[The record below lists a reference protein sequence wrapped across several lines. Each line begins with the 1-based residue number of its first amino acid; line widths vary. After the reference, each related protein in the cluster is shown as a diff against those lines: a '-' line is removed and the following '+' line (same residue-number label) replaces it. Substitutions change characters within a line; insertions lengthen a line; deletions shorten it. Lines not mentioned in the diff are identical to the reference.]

1 MTVLLRASGADAESI
16 FAWLGAEPRRLVD
29 ENVGGVRML
38 HQRRSPPA
46 TVPGRNPRG
55 GHRRERTI
63 LRSSAKLW
71 IIRSRARIRRAN
83 IHAQRP
89 DGTLGKRSTGETM
102 ATTPMPLAHAAPR
115 WAWLPALGTWKYY
128 ALLGA
133 VGILVLGPL
142 GGVAASYMNFSLGF
156 FVGGQVL
163 AGILGST
170 VTFGYGAAGR
180 HGANYIQ
187 TTAASVA
194 GMSGMAVVIQAMAWL
209 GLPQPP
215 VWQLII
221 YMLCIGMFGV
231 GVGMLYTPILVD
243 RLQLSFPS
251 GLAVANILRALTD
264 PVLLK
269 QSVSRL
275 FGGMALGIAGGIG
288 AARIAVLGAIELST
302 STFGAGMI
310 VGARIGIA
318 ALVGGLVGWALIPY
332 FVSIGWLQPGDPFR
346 KITFLI
352 ALGMIMGAALID
364 VSLILFRAWQR
375 VRQGAAANAEEPEDW
390 KRTNTRKLVAWV
402 LFWGAAIVVVGSQIL
417 QQPVG
422 YLVMAVLLVFI
433 FAMVNGISVGMV
445 DQNPISSAFV
455 VTVILMAAIGLREPI
470 VGLIAATVLLVSTSE
485 ACDMQ
490 QDRSTGWRL
499 GTNRMIQFRFQVA
512 GIVMGAIMAVV
523 FAKLFM
529 SAYPVLVQDQTALSA
544 GAQPDRWASAMTY
557 KFVGVLKS
565 LTDDKPYQRT
575 AIWIGILIGF
585 ATELMRKYIKSRA
598 RYQTFVRSGRGGFSA
613 DFLLD
618 AVVLPSPYASSFGGF
633 LNLPTSAWFAAGGAL
648 ASLVNSLPK
657 RKDKADALPSDM
669 STTSLVGGGLI
680 AGDALAALGLGIAGL
695 LATLLG

>member
-1 MTVLLRASGADAESI
+1 V
-16 FAWLGAEPRRLVD
+16 
-29 ENVGGVRML
+29 
-38 HQRRSPPA
+38 
-46 TVPGRNPRG
+46 
-55 GHRRERTI
+55 
-63 LRSSAKLW
+63 SSTSLPLEEA
-71 IIRSRARIRRAN
+71 
-83 IHAQRP
+83 AQ
-89 DGTLGKRSTGETM
+89 
-102 ATTPMPLAHAAPR
+102 R
-115 WAWLPALGTWKYY
+115 WAWLPKLGTWKYY

-170 VTFGYGAAGR
+170 VTFGYGAQGR

-194 GMSGMAVVIQAMAWL
+194 GMSGLAVVIQAMTWL

-215 VWQLII
+215 MWQLIL
-221 YMLCIGMFGV
+221 YMLSIGMFGV

-243 RLQLSFPS
+243 RLQLTFPS

-264 PVLLK
+264 PVLLR
-269 QSVSRL
+269 QSVTRL

-288 AARIAVLGAIELST
+288 AAKTAFLGKIDLST

-318 ALVGGLVGWALIPY
+318 ALVGGLVSWAMIPY
-332 FVSIGWLQPGDPFR
+332 FVFIGWLKAGEPFR

-364 VSLILFRAWQR
+364 VSLILFRAYQR
-375 VRQGAAANAEEPEDW
+375 ARERTGAKPVEQEDW
-390 KRTNTRKLVAWV
+390 KRVNMRMLVVWV
-402 LFWGAAIVVVGSQIL
+402 VFWGIGIVVTGSQVL
-417 QQPVG
+417 HQPVG
-422 YLVMAVLLVFI
+422 YLVFAVLLVFV

-455 VTVILMAAIGLREPI
+455 VTVILMAAIGLKDPTI
-470 VGLIAATVLLVSTSE
+470 GLMAATVLLVATSE

-499 GTNRMIQFRFQVA
+499 GTNRVIQFRFQVA

-529 SAYPVLVQDQTALSA
+529 SAYPVLLLDQTTLPADQ
-544 GAQPDRWASAMTY
+544 QPDRWTSAMTY
-557 KFVGVLKS
+557 KFVGALRS
-565 LTDDKPYQRT
+565 LTEDKPYQRT
-575 AIWIGILIGF
+575 AIWVGVFIGF
-585 ATELMRKYIKSRA
+585 ATELLRKIIKSRKA
-598 RYQTFVRSGRGGFSA
+598 YQEFVKAGKVGFST

-618 AVVLPSPYASSFGGF
+618 AIVLPSPYASSFGGF
-633 LNLPTSAWFAAGGAL
+633 VNLLTSAWFAAGGVF
-648 ASLVNSLPK
+648 ASFVNSLPK
-657 RKDKADALPSDM
+657 DKKKAPALPEDM

-695 LATLLG
+695 LATLFG

>member
-1 MTVLLRASGADAESI
+1 MA
-16 FAWLGAEPRRLVD
+16 
-29 ENVGGVRML
+29 
-38 HQRRSPPA
+38 SPP
-46 TVPGRNPRG
+46 
-55 GHRRERTI
+55 
-63 LRSSAKLW
+63 L
-71 IIRSRARIRRAN
+71 
-83 IHAQRP
+83 
-89 DGTLGKRSTGETM
+89 
-102 ATTPMPLAHAAPR
+102 PLHDTALR
-115 WAWLPALGTWKYY
+115 WAWLPPPGTWKYY

-133 VGILVLGPL
+133 VGVFVLGPL

-170 VTFGYGAAGR
+170 VTFGYGAQGR

-194 GMSGMAVVIQAMAWL
+194 GMSAMAVVIQAMTWL

-215 VWQLII
+215 IWQLIL
-221 YMLCIGMFGV
+221 YMMCIGMFGV

-243 RLQLSFPS
+243 RLQLTFPS

-264 PVLLK
+264 PVLLQ

-288 AARIAVLGAIELST
+288 SAKLAFLGAIDLST

-310 VGARIGIA
+310 VGARIGLA
-318 ALVGGLVGWALIPY
+318 AIVGGLVSWAMIPH
-332 FVSIGWLQPGDPFR
+332 FVTIGWLKAGEPFR

-375 VRQGAAANAEEPEDW
+375 SREVATRRVVPQEDW
-390 KRTNTRKLVAWV
+390 QRTNFRRLIVWV
-402 LFWGAAIVVVGSQIL
+402 MFWGVGIVVTGSL
-417 QQPVG
+417 VLHQPVG
-422 YLVMAVLLVFI
+422 YLVFAVLLVFV

-455 VTVILMAAIGLREPI
+455 VTVILMATMGLKDPT
-470 VGLIAATVLLVSTSE
+470 VGLMAATVLLVSTSE

-499 GTNRMIQFRFQVA
+499 GTNRTIQFRFQVA

-529 SAYPVLVQDQTALSA
+529 SAYPVLTLDQTTLAA
-544 GAQPDRWASAMTY
+544 NQQPERWTSAMTY
-557 KFVGVLKS
+557 KFVGALRS

-575 AIWIGILIGF
+575 AIWLGVAIGF
-585 ATELMRKYIKSRA
+585 ATEVLRKFIKSREGY
-598 RYQTFVRSGRGGFSA
+598 RRFVASGKAGFTT
-613 DFLLD
+613 DFVLD
-618 AVVLPSPYASSFGGF
+618 AAILPSPYASSFGGF
-633 LNLPTSAWFAAGGAL
+633 VNLPTSAWFAAGGVF
-648 ASLVNSLPK
+648 ASFFNSLPK
-657 RKDKADALPSDM
+657 SRDTKPALPEDM

-680 AGDALAALGLGIAGL
+680 AGDALAALGLGVAGL
-695 LATLLG
+695 LATVFG

>member
-1 MTVLLRASGADAESI
+1 
-16 FAWLGAEPRRLVD
+16 
-29 ENVGGVRML
+29 
-38 HQRRSPPA
+38 
-46 TVPGRNPRG
+46 
-55 GHRRERTI
+55 
-63 LRSSAKLW
+63 
-71 IIRSRARIRRAN
+71 
-83 IHAQRP
+83 
-89 DGTLGKRSTGETM
+89 M
-102 ATTPMPLAHAAPR
+102 ATTPMPLAEAAPR
-115 WAWLPALGTWKYY
+115 WAWLPKPGTWKYY

-194 GMSGMAVVIQAMAWL
+194 GMSAMAVVIQAMTWMGMPA
-209 GLPQPP
+209 PP
-215 VWQLII
+215 MWQLVL
-221 YMLCIGMFGV
+221 YMMCIGMFGV

-243 RLQLSFPS
+243 RLQLTFPS

-264 PVLLK
+264 PDLLR

-275 FGGMALGIAGGIG
+275 FGGMALGVAGGIG
-288 AARIAVLGAIELST
+288 SAKIAALGAIDLST

-310 VGARIGIA
+310 VGARIGIPA
-318 ALVGGLVGWALIPY
+318 IVGGLAGWALIPY
-332 FVSIGWLQPGDPFR
+332 FISIGWLQPNEPFR

-352 ALGMIMGAALID
+352 ALGMIMGAAIVD

-375 VRQGAAANAEEPEDW
+375 SRQVAAEKVVEQEDW
-390 KRTNTRKLVAWV
+390 KRTNTRRLVAWV
-402 LFWGAAIVVVGSQIL
+402 VFWGVCIVIVGSQVL
-417 QQPVG
+417 HQPVG
-422 YLVMAVLLVFI
+422 YLVMAVLLVFV
-433 FAMVNGISVGMV
+433 FAMVNGISLGIT
-445 DQNPISSAFV
+445 DSNPISSAFV
-455 VTVILMAAIGLREPI
+455 VTVVLMAGIGLRDPI
-470 VGLIAATVLLVSTSE
+470 VGMMAATVLLVSTSE

-499 GTNRMIQFRFQVA
+499 GTNRTIQFRFQVA

-529 SAYPVLVQDQTALSA
+529 SAYPVLGLDQTTMPADKQP
-544 GAQPDRWASAMTY
+544 AQWTSAMTY
-557 KFVGVLKS
+557 KFVGVLRS

-585 ATELMRKYIKSRA
+585 VTEFLRKVIKSRE
-598 RYQTFVRSGRGGFSA
+598 RYQAFVKSGRVGFGT
-613 DFLLD
+613 DFILD
-618 AVVLPSPYASSFGGF
+618 AVVLPSPYATSFGGF
-633 LNLPTSAWFAAGGAL
+633 LNLATSSWFAAGGVL
-648 ASLVNSLPK
+648 SSGLNSLPK
-657 RKDKADALPSDM
+657 RKDKPAALPSDM

-695 LATLLG
+695 LATLLS

>member
-1 MTVLLRASGADAESI
+1 MTSTSIPLREA
-16 FAWLGAEPRRLVD
+16 
-29 ENVGGVRML
+29 
-38 HQRRSPPA
+38 
-46 TVPGRNPRG
+46 
-55 GHRRERTI
+55 
-63 LRSSAKLW
+63 
-71 IIRSRARIRRAN
+71 
-83 IHAQRP
+83 AQ
-89 DGTLGKRSTGETM
+89 
-102 ATTPMPLAHAAPR
+102 R
-115 WAWLPALGTWKYY
+115 WAWLPKIGTWKYY

-133 VGILVLGPL
+133 VGILILGPL

-170 VTFGYGAAGR
+170 VTFGYGAQGR

-194 GMSGMAVVIQAMAWL
+194 GMSAMAVVIQAMTWL

-215 VWQLII
+215 MWQLIL

-243 RLQLSFPS
+243 RLQLTFPS

-264 PVLLK
+264 PVLLR

-275 FGGMALGIAGGIG
+275 FGGMALGIAGAIG
-288 AARIAVLGAIELST
+288 AAKTAFLGAIDLST

-318 ALVGGLVGWALIPY
+318 AIVGGLVSWAMIPY
-332 FVSIGWLQPGDPFR
+332 FVSIGWLKVGEPFR

-364 VSLILFRAWQR
+364 ISLILFRAYR
-375 VRQGAAANAEEPEDW
+375 RAKERTGAKPVEQEDW
-390 KRTNTRKLVAWV
+390 KRINMRMLIVWV
-402 LFWGAAIVVVGSQIL
+402 VFWGIGIVVTGSQVL
-417 QQPVG
+417 HQPVG
-422 YLVMAVLLVFI
+422 YLAFAVVLVFV
-433 FAMVNGISVGMV
+433 FAMVNGISLGMV
-445 DQNPISSAFV
+445 DSNPISSAFV
-455 VTVILMAAIGLREPI
+455 VTVILMAAIGLKDPTI
-470 VGLIAATVLLVSTSE
+470 GLMAATVLLVSTAE

-499 GTNRMIQFRFQVA
+499 GTNRIIQFRFQVA
-512 GIVMGAIMAVV
+512 GIVMGAIMAFV

-529 SAYPVLVQDQTALSA
+529 SAYPVLMLDQTTLPADQ
-544 GAQPDRWASAMTY
+544 QPARWTSAMTY
-557 KFVGVLKS
+557 KFVGALRS
-565 LTDDKPYQRT
+565 LTEDKPYQRT
-575 AIWIGILIGF
+575 AIWVGVTIGF
-585 ATELMRKYIKSRA
+585 ATELLRKIIKSRGA
-598 RYQTFVRSGRGGFSA
+598 YQEFVKSGKVGFST

-618 AVVLPSPYASSFGGF
+618 ALVLPSPYASSFGGF
-633 LNLPTSAWFAAGGAL
+633 VNLLTSAWFAAGGVF
-648 ASLVNSLPK
+648 ASFVNSLP
-657 RKDKADALPSDM
+657 RDKNKTPALPEDM

-695 LATLLG
+695 LATLFG